1 MRRVAGFLSSS
12 LVGGWKVVAYVLAL
26 RAVAKPYRSRRVY
39 VADQ

>member
-1 MRRVAGFLSSS
+1 MRRLLEA
-12 LVGGWKVVAYVLAL
+12 WRTAAYVLAL